1 MYTNTVQDDRRFL
14 SHSLSSVVMYDPDCP
29 VIQLSN
35 IITEYSISFRLTS
48 PSHGILTAAILKL
61 DTNNLLL
68 NKDTAQEL
76 VEAMK
81 LV

>member
-29 VIQLSN
+29 VTQLSD

-48 PSHGILTAAILKL
+48 PSHGILTAEILKL